1 MNRPVKINHEKRT
14 NSLIEENDRFLTR
27 ARPDM
32 FSSSPLEDRELT
44 WAGSEDWVRMT
55 F

>member
-1 MNRPVKINHEKRT
+1 M
-14 NSLIEENDRFLTR
+14 NSLMEEDDRFLTR

-32 FSSSPLEDRELT
+32 FSSSPLEDRELA

>member
-1 MNRPVKINHEKRT
+1 MNSALKINRDQRI
-14 NSLIEENDRFLTR
+14 NSLIEEDDRFLTR

-32 FSSSPLEDRELT
+32 FSSSPLEDRELA

>member
-1 MNRPVKINHEKRT
+1 MN
-14 NSLIEENDRFLTR
+14 SQMEEDDRFLRTR

-32 FSSSPLEDRELT
+32 FSSSPLEDRELA

>member
-1 MNRPVKINHEKRT
+1 MNGPLKIDHDKRT
-14 NSLIEENDRFLTR
+14 NTLMEENDRFLTR
-27 ARPDM
+27 ARSDM